1 MTQADL
7 IGQAQAYTEAVN
19 RGDWDAAVQYLSP
32 DVLLVDYSFGGT
44 QRGRE
49 AWVARFKP
57 FTDAF
62 PDTRLELM
70 AAMTEGRRMAEEV
83 VVRGTHTAPLSRPT
97 GEAIPATG
105 RSVEVHFAAVWE
117 ADDEQRVAVAH
128 YYANPMELLTQLGI
142 TTWPSTRGR
151 RPSTPV

>member
-1 MTQADL
+1 M
-7 IGQAQAYTEAVN
+7 AQ
-19 RGDWDAAVQYLSP
+19 
-32 DVLLVDYSFGGT
+32 
-44 QRGRE
+44 
-49 AWVARFKP
+49 
-57 FTDAF
+57 
-62 PDTRLELM
+62 
-70 AAMTEGRRMAEEV
+70 EV
-83 VVRGTHTAPLSRPT
+83 VVRGTHTAPLSRPA

-117 ADDEQRVAVAH
+117 ADDEQRVAEAH